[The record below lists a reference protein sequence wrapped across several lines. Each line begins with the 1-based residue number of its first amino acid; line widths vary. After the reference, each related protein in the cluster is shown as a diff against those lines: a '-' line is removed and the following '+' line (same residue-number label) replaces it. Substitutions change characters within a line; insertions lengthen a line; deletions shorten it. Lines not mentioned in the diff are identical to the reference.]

1 MDSPN
6 TPKAERRLKRLMLTE
21 RDVFDLLLGLG
32 LNLPEFVSVPVWD
45 LPPGTALRAVYHE
58 PLARCFWAV
67 LSHPSWAEAPEGELP
82 PEVDR
87 RQVLVRVRKVAVDP
101 KMTNGNPVG

>member
-1 MDSPN
+1 MDSLN
-6 TPKAERRLKRLMLTE
+6 TPKIDRRVKRLMLAE

-32 LNLPEFVSVPVWD
+32 LRLPEFVSVPVWD

-58 PLARCFWAV
+58 PLSRCFWAV
-67 LSHPSWAEAPEGELP
+67 LSHPSWEEAPEGELP

-87 RQVLVRVRKVAVDP
+87 KQVVVRVKLVAAEPMIV
-101 KMTNGNPVG
+101 NGNPAG